1 MSNSINPGS
10 IHLGGDVPQYYAE
23 YFPVYDS
30 VNNPKPPSCAIPEG
44 TQVELS
50 STELLPINEACVFQF
65 PDVTPIPPVYNPPY
79 IAPPSCL
86 SFTAE
91 SKVKAVNA
99 AKNSSFTLTAA
110 GPSNCGVILDGQ
122 IDVAACEDFTA
133 TTNITFAG
141 AARNTTTNTS
151 SIVATAASL
160 PHCGID
166 ITGTISVDAC
176 ETFTADASKL
186 TFSGAAAGSFMSI
199 ESSSTPNCGFV
210 IDGNINVAACQ
221 SFDANV
227 DINVHGSAVKK
238 SLFSIVPSSRPDC
251 GFTLKGDVEINACPS
266 FNLQVIQGHSPK
278 VTVKD
283 YNGTFLSS
291 ATITSA
297 LTITGTECEKFLKLD
312 FTDIVIDIPPASYYS
327 GGGGGTTYDI
337 KDTRIDIKTIGGE
350 SSRLWTATFD
360 GPYLFSSGK
369 TLKLSGTLSPP
380 YFGCGE
386 EQTDDGDMAFRTIK
400 LEELDVT
407 KIKKNSC
414 CALDTKNEINLCDG
428 NLFMTCVNQANP
440 NVIDLCGLDT
450 DGIANLNFSGD
461 GFLSYQRPEY
471 SIDIRPYHLRV
482 DDASASARNYA
493 SLEVNYGD
501 AYGGTARLNIQNN
514 ASYSTQLAGYY
525 FYQGDGDA
533 NYIRF
538 PGPDAVDDDFRIVIS
553 NDDAYKTTINGRS
566 VYTGKA
572 EKNANLV
579 PGEVWIKQSATVFT
593 HINGATIYA
602 EDDTDSSLSMSPADF
617 WIKNG
622 ASSYTH
628 LDGTKIITTA
638 NGETSYTSIEP
649 ADIYVLASSTDYTR
663 IQATNTYITSS
674 SGGTAK
680 NTSLSPGNAYF
691 KNSDTDYTYIDG
703 GTIKCNYTDGSVLT
717 FSSNDIWLK
726 DSDTIYTHLDA
737 GTIYTQLSASNNSS
751 ITPGKA
757 TIKKAAG
764 DYTDIEGATVY
775 VGNGGTGAGNQS
787 VSIGIALGAHVEV
800 TNGTTGGKLSGDSL
814 FVNSGTNSAT
824 LSSTSLYIEHDTSGS
839 STLGISSLTLSDG
852 NNTGGYY
859 TSSLSL
865 ASGTNSTTLST
876 DTLYIEHD
884 TGGACTL
891 GISSLTLSDGNNTG
905 GYYTNSLSLNSSTN
919 SATLNT
925 NTLYI
930 EHDTGGACTLGISS
944 LTLSDGNNTGGYY
957 TNSLSLNSSTNSAT
971 LNTDGLTIEHDTA
984 GSSVLGIGVLTLK
997 DSSGNTATYGTKKLA
1012 LQDGTKTV
1020 DYGVASIEYID
1031 GNKSGKLLAGELW
1044 VKTTATDY
1052 THIIGSTIYSGDGG
1066 AAGVSSNV
1074 NILGTSGS
1082 IKASSGAA
1090 SATLSSGNLYI
1101 AGSGGA
1107 QSTLGTSSL
1116 TLSDGN
1122 NTGGYYTNSLSIAS
1136 STNSATLNT
1145 NTLYIEHD
1153 TGGSCTLGTSSLSL
1167 SDGNNTGGYYT
1178 SSLSLALGTNSATLN
1193 TNTLYIEH
1201 DTGGACTLGISSL
1214 SLSDGTNTGSY
1225 YNNSWSVAY
1234 GTKSVTASAETSS
1247 ISISTTGTTTTKTVL
1262 SYGNL
1267 TVHDGTNKAVL
1278 IPDRLTVNEGTKS
1291 AIYKATGVDYTDGTL
1306 ISQLYAGHL
1315 YVKSSTT
1322 NFTHIQGSTIYAG
1335 DGGVAGASYN
1345 VNILGT
1351 SGSVEVSGATSGGK
1365 LEPSSLS
1372 VYSSATVKS
1381 ILDSGLLTLTSG
1393 TTSASLGTTSLTLQG
1408 AVTSNYNL
1416 SDFTINDSTSSGKY
1430 VSASAADP
1438 SISLGSGGKV
1448 TKLSFGALKINDG
1461 TNIADLT
1468 PSKLTLREGTKSSEY
1483 GATTITY
1490 TDGALESSLYAGHLW
1505 VKTTATDYTH
1515 ITGSTIYAGNGSTYN
1530 VNITGTSGKI
1540 EVQSSAQVGSQV
1552 APNYIYAFN
1561 TSNSSSAALTSAGLT
1576 TTVGSAHSTLGT
1588 SSLSLSNGTDTG
1600 NYYNNSW
1607 SVASTTN
1614 SITATASTPSLIV
1627 ATIAAKSTLKQT
1639 TLTLGE
1645 GTGLFTGDYSNAGLT
1660 VRTGS
1665 TNYAAISTASPNITL
1680 AAGNISSTLGT
1691 SSLTVGVGT
1700 TTGSS
1705 AFNIAD
1711 WHINA
1716 SANSLIAATASS
1728 DSNIA
1733 ITAAGIVST
1742 LKSTS
1747 LKLGENGTNVANY
1760 NTDYLTVRSGTT
1772 SYVTATAASGNVTVQ
1787 TSSGHSTLAITSLSF
1802 TDNTDTGNYN
1812 LSDLTLR
1819 KSTRYISAD
1828 AAPTVPIL
1836 KVYDGTYTG
1845 SLTAG
1850 GVSLASSAGSMTLN
1864 SGAGTVM
1871 MTVGAKSGTL
1881 STDTLTLGDGTNT
1894 ATLHTGSLSLASA
1907 GKAITLDASAL
1918 PSSASFQQ
1926 VTICVDGVNKTAWV
1940 LMTTPA

>member
-141 AARNTTTNTS
+141 AARNTATNTS

-337 KDTRIDIKTIGGE
+337 KDTRLDIKTIGGE
-350 SSRLWTATFD
+350 PSRLWTAISD
-360 GPYLFSSGK
+360 GPYLFSSGN

-386 EQTDDGDMAFRTIK
+386 EQTDDGDMVFRTIK

-501 AYGGTARLNIQNN
+501 GYGGTARLNIQNN

-525 FYQGDGDA
+525 FYQGDGDV
-533 NYIRF
+533 NYISF

-579 PGEVWIKQSATVFT
+579 PGEAWIKQSATVFT
-593 HINGATIYA
+593 HIDGATIYA

-674 SGGTAK
+674 PGGTAK
-680 NTSLSPGNAYF
+680 NTSISPGNAYF
-691 KNSDTDYTYIDG
+691 KNSATDYTYIDG

-775 VGNGGTGAGNQS
+775 VGNGETGASNQS

-859 TSSLSL
+859 TGSLSL

-884 TGGACTL
+884 TGGSCTL
-891 GISSLTLSDGNNTG
+891 GISSLSLSDGTNTG
-905 GYYTNSLSLNSSTN
+905 SYYNNSLSI
-919 SATLNT
+919 A
-925 NTLYI
+925 
-930 EHDTGGACTLGISS
+930 
-944 LTLSDGNNTGGYY
+944 
-957 TNSLSLNSSTNSAT
+957 SSTNSAT

-984 GSSVLGIGVLTLK
+984 GSSALGIGVLTLK

-1012 LQDGTKTV
+1012 LQDGAKTV
-1020 DYGVASIEYID
+1020 DYGAAAIEYVD
-1031 GNKSGKLLAGELW
+1031 GDKSGKLLAGELW

-1052 THIIGSTIYSGDGG
+1052 THITGSTIYAGDGG
-1066 AAGVSSNV
+1066 GAGASINV

-1116 TLSDGN
+1116 SLSNGTDSAGYYLSSLSLASGTNSTTLS
-1122 NTGGYYTNSLSIAS
+1122 
-1136 STNSATLNT
+1136 T

-1153 TGGSCTLGTSSLSL
+1153 TGG
-1167 SDGNNTGGYYT
+1167 N
-1178 SSLSLALGTNSATLN
+1178 
-1193 TNTLYIEH
+1193 
-1201 DTGGACTLGISSL
+1201 CTLGISSL

-1278 IPDRLTVNEGTKS
+1278 IPDRLTVNEGAKS

-1306 ISQLYAGHL
+1306 VSQLYAGHL
-1315 YVKSSTT
+1315 YVKSSAT

-1381 ILDSGLLTLTSG
+1381 ILGSGLLTLTSG

-1408 AVTSNYNL
+1408 TVTSNYNL
-1416 SDFTINDSTSSGKY
+1416 SDFTINDSAVSTKY
-1430 VSASAADP
+1430 VSASAGDP

-1576 TTVGSAHSTLGT
+1576 TTIGTAHSTLGT

-1600 NYYNNSW
+1600 NYYHNSW
-1607 SVASTTN
+1607 SVASATN
-1614 SITATASTPSLIV
+1614 SITATASTPSLVV
-1627 ATIAAKSTLKQT
+1627 ATNTTKSTLKQT

-1645 GTGLFTGDYSNAGLT
+1645 GTGLYTGDYSNTGLT
-1660 VRTGS
+1660 VRTGAS
-1665 TNYAAISTASPNITL
+1665 NYAAISTASPNITL
-1680 AAGNISSTLGT
+1680 AAGAISSTLGT
-1691 SSLTVGVGT
+1691 SSLTVGAGT

-1716 SANSLIAATASS
+1716 SANSLIAATASA

-1742 LKSTS
+1742 LKSAS
-1747 LKLGENGTNVANY
+1747 LKLGENGANVANY

-1772 SYVTATAASGNVTVQ
+1772 SYVTATAASGNVTIQ
-1787 TSSGHSTLAITSLSF
+1787 TSLGHSTLAITSLSF

-1819 KSTRYISAD
+1819 KSSRYISAD
-1828 AAPTVPIL
+1828 AAPAVPIL

-1864 SGAGTVM
+1864 SGAGTVT
-1871 MTVGAKSGTL
+1871 MTVGTKSGTL

-1894 ATLHTGSLSLASA
+1894 ATLHTGSLSLASG
-1907 GKAITLDASAL
+1907 GKTITLDASAL
-1918 PSSASFQQ
+1918 TSSASFQQ
-1926 VTICVDGVNKTAWV
+1926 ITICVGGVEKTAWV
-1940 LMTTPA
+1940 LMTTPV